1 MFLVDSTSLRMGS
14 RVYVNGFL
22 VWTKM
27 WFGKGSKTVSNL
39 LGWGDCIDLCQ
50 EFLLHLLT
58 LVFHKIWSMLL
69 KYNFILLASF
79 YVKNWRCLP
88 FVSKGSDESLGANTY
103 SKNLTWVWHDFHCFF
118 FFLLSTFLSLSFPR
132 PTSPTTMTF
141 GLCCNL
147 FMPHSRNLK
156 CTSRLK
162 MSVSLVCFSSVAGQC
177 TMCTRTTNS
186 PRCLAFL
193 RKG

>member
-1 MFLVDSTSLRMGS
+1 MVKAFWCEQKCGL
-14 RVYVNGFL
+14 
-22 VWTKM
+22 
-27 WFGKGSKTVSNL
+27 GKG
-39 LGWGDCIDLCQ
+39 LGLSVIGRVGEIALTSARKSLYICLPQCFTRFGLCC
-50 EFLLHLLT
+50 LNTT
-58 LVFHKIWSMLL
+58 L
-69 KYNFILLASF
+69 ILLASF

-88 FVSKGSDESLGANTY
+88 FISKGSNESFGADSY
-103 SKNLTWVWHDFHCFF
+103 SKDLTWVWHDFHFF
-118 FFLLSTFLSLSFPR
+118 KWTFLSSSFPR
-132 PTSPTTMTF
+132 PTSPTTMIF

-156 CTSRLK
+156 CMSRLK

-186 PRCLAFL
+186 QRCLAFL

>member
-1 MFLVDSTSLRMGS
+1 MGS
-14 RVYVNGFL
+14 GAYGKSFL

-27 WFGKGSKTVSNL
+27 WIGKGPRPVSHWPGCFLWNTEVSKCTKISWQKSMQCFTRF
-39 LGWGDCIDLCQ
+39 GLCC
-50 EFLLHLLT
+50 LNTT
-58 LVFHKIWSMLL
+58 L
-69 KYNFILLASF
+69 ILLASF

-88 FVSKGSDESLGANTY
+88 FISKGNESFGADSY
-103 SKNLTWVWHDFHCFF
+103 SKDLTWVWHDFHFF
-118 FFLLSTFLSLSFPR
+118 KWTVLSSSFPR
-132 PTSPTTMTF
+132 PTSPTTMIF

-156 CTSRLK
+156 CMSRLK

-186 PRCLAFL
+186 QRCLAFL

>member
-27 WFGKGSKTVSNL
+27 WVGKGSKPVSNL

-79 YVKNWRCLP
+79 YAKN
-88 FVSKGSDESLGANTY
+88 
-103 SKNLTWVWHDFHCFF
+103 
-118 FFLLSTFLSLSFPR
+118 
-132 PTSPTTMTF
+132 
-141 GLCCNL
+141 
-147 FMPHSRNLK
+147 
-156 CTSRLK
+156 
-162 MSVSLVCFSSVAGQC
+162 
-177 TMCTRTTNS
+177 
-186 PRCLAFL
+186 
-193 RKG
+193 